1 MLSISLSTREKTELI
16 DITRLVDEEVRKSGV
31 QEGLIMV
38 YCPHTTGAVTIN
50 EGADPAVKSDILMVL
65 NKIVPWKEAYR
76 HNEGNSPAHL
86 KSTLVG
92 CSELVAIEGG
102 RMVLGTWQ
110 SIYFCE
116 FDGPRTRRVNLK
128 IIQGCQVKGPV

>member
-116 FDGPRTRRVNLK
+116 FDGPRSRRVYLK
-128 IIQGCQVKGPV
+128 IIQG

>member
-1 MLSISLSTREKTELI
+1 MLSISLSTKEKTELI
-16 DITRLVDEEVRKSGV
+16 DITRLVEEEVRKSGV
-31 QEGLIMV
+31 KEGLLLV

-50 EGADPAVKSDILMVL
+50 EGADPAVKSDMLMVL

-76 HNEGNSPAHL
+76 HMEGNSPAHL

-92 CSELVAIEGG
+92 CSEMVAIEGG
-102 RMVLGTWQ
+102 RITLGTWQ

-116 FDGPRTRRVNLK
+116 FDGPRSRRIYLK
-128 IIQGCQVKGPV
+128 FIQG

>member
-1 MLSISLSTREKTELI
+1 MMPISISTREKTELI
-16 DITRLVDEEVRKSGV
+16 DITRLVEEEVRNSGV
-31 QEGLIMV
+31 KDGLLMV

-65 NKIVPWKEAYR
+65 NKVIPWKEAYR
-76 HNEGNSPAHL
+76 HMEGNSPAHI

-92 CSELVAIEGG
+92 CSELIAIKDS
-102 RMVLGTWQ
+102 RLFLGTWQ

-116 FDGPRTRRVNLK
+116 FDGPRSRKVYLK
-128 IIQGCQVKGPV
+128 IIQK

>member
-1 MLSISLSTREKTELI
+1 MLSISLSTGEKTELI

-116 FDGPRTRRVNLK
+116 FDGPRSRRVYLK
-128 IIQGCQVKGPV
+128 IIQG